1 MYVNQITILY
11 NLNLNSAVCQ
21 LYLNKIYMYIKNL
34 KTQNQHNLL
43 FRYYTV
49 IPEAITLFIMD
60 DNILSIPRWSF
71 KDTKLGNLYLW
82 LIHVDVW
89 QKPTQYHKAIILQL
103 KIISLKRKKKKPSL
117 QTLFRMSRVSWRHFP
132 FKSKSY
138 SP

>member
-43 FRYYTV
+43 FHYYTV

-89 QKPTQYHKAIILQL
+89 QKPTHFCKAIILQL
-103 KIISLKRKKKKPSL
+103 KINKFKKI
-117 QTLFRMSRVSWRHFP
+117 F
-132 FKSKSY
+132 
-138 SP
+138 